1 MVAVAVPSSHAPVAA
16 SPRSS
21 SVAAPAALRLSD
33 AERAAV
39 VRRIMGG
46 ADRSLAAFPAAV
58 RRVVF
63 DRHARYVQPLI
74 ERHWPECL
82 AERAGRKLRF
92 LTCNLYATA
101 PYTVLFSA
109 PQPPFPVGPA
119 RIVGSRLGLSSTSL
133 SRLAGLAVGVTAA
146 LLPAI
151 TERRILLFSAFIA
164 TIDHV
169 YDHCLDGVDPVER
182 GRRMGGLLDGTWAPD
197 ETTPHAGAFRLVRA
211 LHDEMQ
217 AGIDNADDQRE
228 LDRALSR
235 LRDYVDAEVNAMT
248 GVPDPSG
255 CCWRMPGVLGTI
267 DGLVFPVWRHAGE
280 QARQWMYDVS
290 LFVQV
295 LDDYLDIEKD
305 HGDIRPTPM
314 LTGFWDES
322 TLTAIWNKTLDG
334 IVELARSSGVTDDN
348 WLAFVRE
355 TYRMMA
361 LETAEA
367 MGAGTAD

>member
-1 MVAVAVPSSHAPVAA
+1 
-16 SPRSS
+16 
-21 SVAAPAALRLSD
+21 
-33 AERAAV
+33 
-39 VRRIMGG
+39 
-46 ADRSLAAFPAAV
+46 
-58 RRVVF
+58 
-63 DRHARYVQPLI
+63 VQPLI
-74 ERHWPECL
+74 ERHWPESL
-82 AERAGRKLRF
+82 VERAGRKLRF

-119 RIVGSRLGLSSTSL
+119 RRLGSRLGVSTAALSQ
-133 SRLAGLAVGVTAA
+133 LAGIAVGATAA
-146 LLPAI
+146 LLPEI
-151 TERRILLFSAFIA
+151 TERRILLFAAFIA

-182 GRRMGGLLDGTWAPD
+182 GRRMRGLLDGTWAPG
-197 ETTPHAGAFRLVRA
+197 EATPHAGAFRLVRA

-217 AGIDNADDQRE
+217 AGIDNDLDQKQ
-228 LDRALSR
+228 LDRALER
-235 LRDYVDAEVNAMT
+235 LRDYVDAEVKAMT

-295 LDDYLDIEKD
+295 LDDYLDVEKD
-305 HGDIRPTPM
+305 RGDVRPTPM
-314 LTGFWDES
+314 LTGHWDEA
-322 TLTAIWNKTLDG
+322 TLSAIWNKTLDG
-334 IVELARSSGVTDDN
+334 IVALAKSSGVTDDN

>member
-1 MVAVAVPSSHAPVAA
+1 MVAVATPSSRTSA
-16 SPRSS
+16 SS
-21 SVAAPAALRLSD
+21 STTTPAALALTE
-33 AERAAV
+33 AERGAV
-39 VRRIMGG
+39 VRRIMGD

-119 RIVGSRLGLSSTSL
+119 RVVGSRLGLSATSL
-133 SRLAGLAVGVTAA
+133 SKLAGAAVGVTAS
-146 LLPAI
+146 LLPEI
-151 TERRILLFSAFIA
+151 TERRILSFAAFIA

-197 ETTPHAGAFRLVRA
+197 ATTPHAGAFRLVRA

-217 AGIDNADDQRE
+217 AGIDNDADQRE

-267 DGLVFPVWRHAGE
+267 DGLVFPVWRFAGE

-305 HGDIRPTPM
+305 RDEIRPTPM

-322 TLTAIWNKTLDG
+322 TLDAIWNKTLDG
-334 IVELARSSGVTDDN
+334 IVELAKSSGVTDDN

>member
-1 MVAVAVPSSHAPVAA
+1 MVAAVASAN
-16 SPRSS
+16 RSS
-21 SVAAPAALRLSD
+21 ETPAALRLTD
-33 AERAAV
+33 AERGAV
-39 VRRIMGG
+39 VRRIMGRG
-46 ADRSLAAFPAAV
+46 DPDLGAFPAAV

-109 PQPPFPVGPA
+109 PEPPFPVGPA
-119 RIVGSRLGLSSTSL
+119 RVVGAALGLSTTSL
-133 SRLAGLAVGVTAA
+133 SRLAGRAVGWTAA
-146 LLPAI
+146 LLPEI
-151 TERRILLFSAFIA
+151 TERRILLFAGFIA

-169 YDHCLDGVDPVER
+169 YDHCFDAVAPVER
-182 GRRMGGLLDGTWAPD
+182 GRRMRGLLDGTWAPD
-197 ETTPHAGAFRLVRA
+197 ATTPHAGAFRLVRA

-217 AGIDNADDQRE
+217 AGITNDDDQRE

-235 LRDYVDAEVNAMT
+235 LRDYVDAEVKAMT

-255 CCWRMPGVLGTI
+255 CSWRMPGVLGTI
-267 DGLVFPVWRHAGE
+267 DGLVFPVWRYAGE

-295 LDDYLDIEKD
+295 LDDFLDVEKD
-305 HGDIRPTPM
+305 SRDIRPTPM
-314 LTGFWDES
+314 LTGYWTEE
-322 TLTAIWNKTLDG
+322 TLERIWNKTLDG
-334 IVELARSSGVTDDN
+334 IVALARASGVTDEN

>member
-1 MVAVAVPSSHAPVAA
+1 MVAVAAPSSPSSGA
-16 SPRSS
+16 SPSPLVS
-21 SVAAPAALRLSD
+21 MPAALALTD
-33 AERAAV
+33 AERGAV
-39 VRRIMGG
+39 VRRIMGT
-46 ADRSLAAFPAAV
+46 ADPSLAAFPAAV

-63 DRHARYVQPLI
+63 SRHARYVQPLI
-74 ERHWPECL
+74 AQHWPESL
-82 AERAGRKLRF
+82 GERAGRKLRF

-119 RIVGSRLGLSSTSL
+119 RWLGSRLGLSTTSL
-133 SRLAGLAVGVTAA
+133 SRLAGVAVGATAA
-146 LLPAI
+146 VLPAL
-151 TERRILLFSAFIA
+151 TERRILLFAAFIA

-182 GRRMGGLLDGTWAPD
+182 GRRMGGLLDGTWTPD
-197 ETTPHAGAFRLVRA
+197 ATTTHAGAFRLVRA

-217 AGIDNADDQRE
+217 AGIDNDDDQRE
-228 LDRALSR
+228 LDRALAR
-235 LRDYVDAEVNAMT
+235 LRDYVDAEVKAMT

-295 LDDYLDIEKD
+295 LDDYLDIVKD
-305 HGDIRPTPM
+305 RGELRPTPM
-314 LTGFWDES
+314 LTGHWDEA
-322 TLTAIWNKTLDG
+322 TLEAIWSKTLDG
-334 IVELARSSGVTDDN
+334 IVALAKSSGVTDDN

>member
-1 MVAVAVPSSHAPVAA
+1 MVAALAPRAA
-16 SPRSS
+16 D
-21 SVAAPAALRLSD
+21 APAALRLTD
-33 AERAAV
+33 AERGAI
-39 VRRIMGG
+39 VRRIMGR
-46 ADRSLAAFPAAV
+46 ADPTLGAFPAAV

-63 DRHARYVQPLI
+63 DRHARFVQPLI
-74 ERHWPECL
+74 EQHWPESL
-82 AERAGRKLRF
+82 QERAGRKLRF

-109 PQPPFPVGPA
+109 PKPPFPVGPA
-119 RIVGSRLGLSSTSL
+119 RVVGAALGLSTSSL
-133 SRLAGLAVGVTAA
+133 SRLAGLAVGWTAS
-146 LLPAI
+146 LLPEI
-151 TERRILLFSAFIA
+151 TERRILLFAAFIA

-169 YDHCLDGVDPVER
+169 YDHCFDGVEPVER
-182 GRRMGGLLDGTWAPD
+182 GRRMRGLLDGTWAPD
-197 ETTPHAGAFRLVRA
+197 DATPHAGAFRLVRA

-217 AGIDNADDQRE
+217 AGIADDEDQRQ

-235 LRDYVDAEVNAMT
+235 LRDYVDAEVKAMT

-295 LDDYLDIEKD
+295 LDDFLDVEKD
-305 HGDIRPTPM
+305 SRDIRPTPM
-314 LTGFWDES
+314 LSGHWDEA
-322 TLTAIWNKTLDG
+322 TLDAIWNKTLDG
-334 IVELARSSGVTDDN
+334 IVTLARGSGVTDSN